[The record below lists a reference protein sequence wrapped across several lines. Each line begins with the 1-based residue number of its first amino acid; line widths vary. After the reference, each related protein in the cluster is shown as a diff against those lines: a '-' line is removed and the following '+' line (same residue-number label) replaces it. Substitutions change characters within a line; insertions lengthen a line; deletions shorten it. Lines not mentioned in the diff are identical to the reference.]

1 MSGIWQAL
9 VGQDDVV
16 ADLQRAVADAE
27 SRTRGEPGPAM
38 THAWLFTGPPGS
50 GRSTAATCFAAAL
63 VCPEGGCG
71 VCQVCRTAPFGGH
84 PDVEVV
90 RPQGVNYGVDE
101 ARALVKT
108 AGFSP
113 ANSFWHVVVVE
124 DADRLTDEAVNVLLK
139 SIEEPPPHT
148 VWILCAPS
156 VEDVLPTIVSRTR
169 HVALRTPSARDVADL
184 LVELENSPMASQV
197 MSLDLSKPTIKV
209 QKPEK
214 GDTTMLGY
222 GGNTG
227 MMGMMGGMG
236 RGGRGGMGGMMEGM
250 EGGMGMAG
258 GMGGRGGMGGM
269 MEGMEG
275 GMGMGMG
282 GVGDPKKG
290 VDVRSKDRR
299 KEREAAEKNL
309 ANRARFSLQD
319 PYYNVVEVSVYG
331 QARFYVPPPP
341 PEAVA
346 SEGDAAAEA
355 PAEGAEKP
363 ADPAKPAEPKAAEA
377 APEKAEQPKAD
388 EAKPAEPKAAEAAPE
403 KAEQP
408 KADTPKN

>member
-9 VGQDDVV
+9 VGQDEVV

-50 GRSTAATCFAAAL
+50 GRSTAATSFAAAL

-71 VCQVCRTAPFGGH
+71 VCQACRTAPLGGH

-156 VEDVLPTIVSRTR
+156 VEDVLPTISSRTR
-169 HVALRTPSARDVADL
+169 HVALRTPSSRDVADL
-184 LVELENSPMASQV
+184 LVERYGVDRAIAAFAARASQGHIGRARALATDEHARLRRQDV
-197 MSLDLSKPTIKV
+197 LRIPLQLNDIPSCFMNAANLISAATEDAKAITDPIDLFEEEQLASA
-209 QKPEK
+209 
-214 GDTTMLGY
+214 Y
-222 GGNTG
+222 G
-227 MMGMMGGMG
+227 
-236 RGGRGGMGGMMEGM
+236 
-250 EGGMGMAG
+250 AG
-258 GMGGRGGMGGM
+258 S
-269 MEGMEG
+269 
-275 GMGMGMG
+275 
-282 GVGDPKKG
+282 
-290 VDVRSKDRR
+290 DVRIK
-299 KEREAAEKNL
+299 
-309 ANRARFSLQD
+309 
-319 PYYNVVEVSVYG
+319 G
-331 QARFYVPPPP
+331 QLKR
-341 PEAVA
+341 
-346 SEGDAAAEA
+346 SMDAAGKDLAKRQKARSTRTVRDQIDRALVDLMGLYRDVLLIQFDSGVPLINEEMRPQLSQLA
-355 PAEGAEKP
+355 RQGGANDTGRRLRAISYARAQVQAGVTPLLAMESLMVELK
-363 ADPAKPAEPKAAEA
+363 DPWIRSAIA
-377 APEKAEQPKAD
+377 
-388 EAKPAEPKAAEAAPE
+388 
-403 KAEQP
+403 
-408 KADTPKN
+408 